1 MSLRFALLLAGA
13 LTGALTTVAAAAQTH
28 RVDDGASQVLGG
40 PLRLRAITPMPR
52 GELATALIGETGVL
66 VRLDVSP
73 WKGRQG
79 RIYMALP
86 QQAGGRVLA
95 SWTTRGRLLPGA
107 LRCGDR
113 TLVYAGPID
122 AGTLEDTLHLR
133 IQADSR
139 DLSRDEQLAFSFE
152 IDLDTP

>member
-1 MSLRFALLLAGA
+1 MSLRFSLLLAGA
-13 LTGALTTVAAAAQTH
+13 LAAGTAAAQTY
-28 RVDDGASQVLGG
+28 RVDDSASQVLGG
-40 PLRLRAITPMPR
+40 PLRLQAITPMPR
-52 GELATALIGETGVL
+52 GELATALIGETSVL

-79 RIYMALP
+79 RIYMTLP
-86 QQAGGRVLA
+86 QQAGGQVLA

-107 LRCGDR
+107 LRSGDR

-122 AGTLEDTLHLR
+122 ADTLEDTFRLR
-133 IQADSR
+133 IQADGR

>member
-1 MSLRFALLLAGA
+1 MSVRFALLLAGA
-13 LTGALTTVAAAAQTH
+13 LTAGTAAAQTY

-40 PLRLRAITPMPR
+40 PLRLRGITPMPR
-52 GELATALIGETGVL
+52 GELATALIGETSVL
-66 VRLDVSP
+66 VRLDVSQ

-86 QQAGGRVLA
+86 QEAGGQVLA
-95 SWTTRGRLLPGA
+95 AWTTRGRLLPGA
-107 LRCGDR
+107 LRRGDR

-122 AGTLEDTLHLR
+122 ADTLEDTLRLR
-133 IQADSR
+133 IQADGR
-139 DLSRDEQLAFSFE
+139 DLSRDEQFAFSFE